1 MAIGFAMSYV
11 DGYLIPLETSRLEE
25 YERFSRHV
33 AEIYRE
39 HGATRVVD
47 CQLDRAVA
55 NDAGFHAEEARH
67 DLDADGVPLR
77 DFGTAAA
84 ARSGETVILSWTEWP
99 SKAARDIGLAKALAD
114 PRIQPKDGEK
124 MLFEGRRLIAG
135 GFLKLIDV

>member
-1 MAIGFAMSYV
+1 MSYV
-11 DGYLIPLETSRLEE
+11 DGYLIPLEASRLEE
-25 YERFSRHV
+25 YKCFSRQV
-33 AEIYRE
+33 AEVYRE

-55 NDAGFHAEEARH
+55 NDAAFHAEQARH
-67 DLDADGVPLR
+67 DLDADAAPLR
-77 DFGTAAA
+77 DFETAAA

-99 SKAARDIGLAKALAD
+99 SKEARDIGLAKALAD
-114 PRIQPKDGEK
+114 PRLQPKDGEA